1 MCHVSLLAF
10 SQLQWKKIY
19 HFFNLWWHDIKVLI
33 EMFWSRLHAFS
44 SIKELQD
51 SACMKNR
58 NKNAMLNGLFVYL
71 NLFFLTLLPS
81 SFLITEKQVQELI
94 PSYAIRSIRLPTV
107 DNLRLSIN
115 LSFLLDFPRVADRL
129 ERLFRWDLR
138 SNAVFTYQRK
148 RNGTSVSIYTG
159 KVGKL
164 FRLSANMLLNLV
176 IGIDN
181 YVRPYSSSNGT
192 GRRKRPVK
200 IKPREYFNKL
210 QT

>member
-1 MCHVSLLAF
+1 MCHVSLLSF
-10 SQLQWKKIY
+10 SQLQWKKNY
-19 HFFNLWWHDIKVLI
+19 HFFNLWLHDIKVLI

-44 SIKELQD
+44 SIKKLQD

-94 PSYAIRSIRLPTV
+94 PSYAIGSIRLPTV
-107 DNLRLSIN
+107 DDLRLSIN

-129 ERLFRWDLR
+129 DRLFRWDLR

-148 RNGTSVSIYTG
+148 RNGISVSIYTG

-181 YVRPYSSSNGT
+181 YVRPYSSGNGT

-200 IKPREYFNKL
+200 IKPRKYFNKL

>member
-1 MCHVSLLAF
+1 MCHVSLLSF
-10 SQLQWKKIY
+10 SQLQWKKNY
-19 HFFNLWWHDIKVLI
+19 HFFNLWLHDIKVLI

-44 SIKELQD
+44 SIKKLQD

-71 NLFFLTLLPS
+71 NLFLLTLLPS

-107 DNLRLSIN
+107 DDLRLSIN

-129 ERLFRWDLR
+129 ERLFRRDLR

-148 RNGTSVSIYTG
+148 RNGIHLCQYT
-159 KVGKL
+159 
-164 FRLSANMLLNLV
+164 
-176 IGIDN
+176 
-181 YVRPYSSSNGT
+181 
-192 GRRKRPVK
+192 PVK
-200 IKPREYFNKL
+200 LANFSDFL
-210 QT
+210 QTCF

>member
-19 HFFNLWWHDIKVLI
+19 HFFNLWLHDIKVLI

-71 NLFFLTLLPS
+71 NLFLLTLLPS

-94 PSYAIRSIRLPTV
+94 PSYAIGSIRLPTV
-107 DNLRLSIN
+107 DDLRLSIN

-181 YVRPYSSSNGT
+181 YVRPYSSGNGT

-200 IKPREYFNKL
+200 IKPRKYFNKL

>member
-19 HFFNLWWHDIKVLI
+19 HFFNLWLHDIKVLI

-71 NLFFLTLLPS
+71 NLFLLTLLPS

-94 PSYAIRSIRLPTV
+94 PSYAIGSIRLPTV
-107 DNLRLSIN
+107 DDLRLSIN

-129 ERLFRWDLR
+129 DRLFRWDLR

-148 RNGTSVSIYTG
+148 RNGIHLCQYT
-159 KVGKL
+159 
-164 FRLSANMLLNLV
+164 
-176 IGIDN
+176 
-181 YVRPYSSSNGT
+181 
-192 GRRKRPVK
+192 PVK
-200 IKPREYFNKL
+200 LANFSDFL
-210 QT
+210 QTCF

>member
-1 MCHVSLLAF
+1 
-10 SQLQWKKIY
+10 
-19 HFFNLWWHDIKVLI
+19 
-33 EMFWSRLHAFS
+33 
-44 SIKELQD
+44 
-51 SACMKNR
+51 MKNR

-71 NLFFLTLLPS
+71 NLFLLTLLPS

-94 PSYAIRSIRLPTV
+94 PSYAIGSIRLPTV
-107 DNLRLSIN
+107 DDLRLSIN

-129 ERLFRWDLR
+129 ERLFRRDLR

-181 YVRPYSSSNGT
+181 YVRPYSSGNGT

-200 IKPREYFNKL
+200 IKPRKYFNKL